1 MNRVIGEIETAR
13 PLHAPDGV
21 VSLAGWC
28 LVTGRNEPPEVRL
41 VTAKG
46 ILAMTDRTGRPD
58 VAGRLQDEPAAAAS
72 GFVINGRLPAGVY
85 LARFEARLPEGTWHC
100 FKSLSLA
107 VEPPRLLAGVELPG
121 PGDTVRKRVHVEGW
135 VLKPDQPVQELTLR
149 YGHQEISCETGR
161 ARPDLVAMYPGS
173 SHAARAGFKSRTIL
187 SAGRGRLRL
196 KARLTDGQVAI
207 ARTALEIAVSTD
219 ENHGPEL
226 QLDADRVGLP
236 TAPTPAAPPA
246 AEPAGRPL
254 NVLFILH
261 GSFAANSALHVTA
274 LANELAAAGHACTVA
289 VTHDLATLDRYRSP
303 RFRGILHAEAAGGIG
318 FANGRGPDV
327 IHAWTTREPVR
338 QLAVRLRQRQP
349 GTKVVV
355 HLEDNELQILALRLG
370 RAAEELATLSE
381 AELDALIPGDLSH
394 PRRSRGFLAGADGV
408 TVITEKLRELAP
420 AGRPCHLLWPAAD
433 TRFFHPRPLPVA
445 FRRVLDRTPGETVL
459 FYHGNVHPAN
469 AAEVRELYTAVL
481 RLNQNGTP
489 VTLIRTGADIVDFM
503 GELGPQVAPHVLHLG
518 QILHHHHLPGLMALA
533 DIFVQPGAPDAFNDY
548 RFPSK
553 LPEFFSLGRPVIL
566 PRTNLGGLVRHGED
580 AYVLERADAT
590 GIARAVVA
598 LRTDAALAA
607 HLAKGAAAYAER
619 NFSWR
624 RSAAE
629 LAKFYARLAT

>member
-1 MNRVIGEIETAR
+1 MNRVLGEIESAR
-13 PLHAPDGV
+13 PLRAPDGV

-28 LVTGRNEPPEVRL
+28 LITGRNEPPEVRL

-46 ILAMTDRTGRPD
+46 ILALTDRTRRPD
-58 VAGRLQDEPAAAAS
+58 LAGQLQEEPAAATS
-72 GFVINGRLPAGVY
+72 GFVINGRLPTGVY
-85 LARFEARLPEGTWHC
+85 LARFEARLPDGLWHC

-107 VEPPRLLAGVELPG
+107 VEPSRLLAGIELPCAG
-121 PGDTVRKRVHVEGW
+121 VVTERVHVEGW
-135 VLKPDQPVQELTLR
+135 ALHQDHPVQELTLR
-149 YGHQEISCETGR
+149 YGHQEIPCDTGR
-161 ARPDLVAMYPGS
+161 ARPDLPAAHPGS
-173 SHAARAGFKSRTIL
+173 PHAARAGFKSRTIL

-207 ARTALEIAVSTD
+207 AHTALEIAVSTD
-219 ENHGPEL
+219 ENHGPEMRL
-226 QLDADRVGLP
+226 EADRVGLP
-236 TAPTPAAPPA
+236 TAPTQDVSPA

-254 NVLFILH
+254 NLLFILH

-289 VTHDLATLDRYRSP
+289 VTHDLATLERYRSP
-303 RFRGILHAEAAGGIG
+303 RFRGILHAEAAGGVD

-338 QLAVRLRQRQP
+338 QLAVRLRHRHP
-349 GTKVVV
+349 EAKVVV
-355 HLEDNELQILALRLG
+355 HLEDSELQILALRLG
-370 RAAEELATLSE
+370 RAADELAAMAE
-381 AELDALIPGDLSH
+381 AELDAMVPGDLSH
-394 PRRSRGFLAGADGV
+394 PRRSREFLAEADGV
-408 TVITEKLRELAP
+408 TVITEKLRELTP
-420 AGRPCHLLWPAAD
+420 TGRPCHLLWPAAD

-481 RLNQNGTP
+481 RLNQSGTP
-489 VTLIRTGADIVDFM
+489 VTLIRTGADTVDFL
-503 GELGPQVAPHVLHLG
+503 GELAPQVASHVLHLG
-518 QILHHHHLPGLMALA
+518 QILHHHHLPSLMALA
-533 DIFVQPGAPDAFNDY
+533 DFFVQPGAPDAFNDY

-566 PRTNLGGLVRHGED
+566 PRTNLGGLVRHRED
-580 AYVLERADAT
+580 AYVLEQADAT
-590 GIARAVVA
+590 GIARAIVD
-598 LRTDAALAA
+598 LRTDTALAA
-607 HLAKGAAAYAER
+607 QLAKGAAAYAER

-629 LAKFYARLAT
+629 LAKFYAWLAS